1 MTESWLATL
10 MLCHSPASSARHAHV
25 LWRRLVKEP
34 ADTCAVIAAD
44 MGISRSRVQQMDWEA
59 LIRLMRQTH
68 REEVLAKIPRGSSL
82 SCAMFGKHDER
93 RRDTDAEYLAE

>member
-1 MTESWLATL
+1 MTEAWLATL
-10 MLCHSPASSARHAHV
+10 MLCRDSASSARHAHV

-68 REEVLAKIPRGSSL
+68 REEVLARIPRGSTL
-82 SCAMFGKHDER
+82 SRAMFGKNDER
-93 RRDTDAEYLAE
+93 RRDTDADATA